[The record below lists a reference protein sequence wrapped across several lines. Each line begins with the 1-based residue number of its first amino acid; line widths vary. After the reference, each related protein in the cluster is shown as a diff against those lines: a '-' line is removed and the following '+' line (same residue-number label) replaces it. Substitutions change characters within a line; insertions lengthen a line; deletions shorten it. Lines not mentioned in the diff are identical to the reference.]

1 MMVKSEELTQA
12 QCRVLIVE
20 TSRLAAEALMFAL
33 DSDPRINAI
42 GYESDGWEAVEIVS
56 SYGPD
61 VVLVGP
67 EIDGLGPLQFTS
79 LVHDFFPETTT
90 IVISKRDRPEDVEDA
105 QSAGAA
111 YCLSTACSAD
121 ELLHTITNLR
131 TPKRVQ
137 QETDRESHLRLAEA
151 GARSA

>member
-1 MMVKSEELTQA
+1 MWNSEQLTQG

-20 TSRLAAEALMFAL
+20 KSRLAAEALMFAL

-67 EIDGLGPLQFTS
+67 EVDHLAPLQFTT
-79 LVHDFFPETTT
+79 LVHDFFPETTP
-90 IVISKRDRPEDVEDA
+90 IVICKRDRPEDVEEA
-105 QSAGAA
+105 QTAGAA
-111 YCLSTACSAD
+111 HCLSTACSAD
-121 ELLHTITNLR
+121 ELLHTITNARMTQL
-131 TPKRVQ
+131 VQ
-137 QETDRESHLRLAEA
+137 QTDDFEPHLRLAEA
-151 GARSA
+151 GASGA